1 MGVGR
6 DIFLVLLAVGLALMT
21 SLPGASSASAQ
32 VDCSWFGGIVAR
44 FECFRKA
51 RTLNPEMKIIP
62 VSFWTSNPDHIQ
74 AAQRAVGTNTMA
86 VFKFGVRTISA
97 RVSAVE
103 ASSNGE
109 VRIELE
115 P

>member
-1 MGVGR
+1 MRVGR
-6 DIFLVLLAVGLALMT
+6 DICLLLLAVGLGPICR
-21 SLPGASSASAQ
+21 LPVISSASAQ
-32 VDCSWFGGIVAR
+32 VDCSWYGGIVAR

-51 RTLNPEMKIIP
+51 RMLDPEMKIIP

-74 AAQRAVGTNTMA
+74 AAKRVVGTNTMA
-86 VFKFGVRTISA
+86 AFKFGVRTISA

-103 ASSNGE
+103 ASNGE
-109 VRIELE
+109 VRIELA

>member
-6 DIFLVLLAVGLALMT
+6 DIFLVMLAVGLALMT

-44 FECFRKA
+44 FECFQKA
-51 RTLNPEMKIIP
+51 RKLDPEMK
-62 VSFWTSNPDHIQ
+62 VVRMSFWTSNPDHIH
-74 AAQRAVGTNTMA
+74 AAERAIATYTMA
-86 VFKFGVRTISA
+86 MFKFGLRTISA

-103 ASSNGE
+103 ASNGQ

-115 P
+115 L